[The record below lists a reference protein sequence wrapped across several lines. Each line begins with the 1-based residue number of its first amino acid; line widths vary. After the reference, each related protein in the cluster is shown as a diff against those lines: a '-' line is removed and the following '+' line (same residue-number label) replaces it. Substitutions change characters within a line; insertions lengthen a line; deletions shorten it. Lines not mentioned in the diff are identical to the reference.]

1 MAVKISKRAEADLG
15 KLGSVPVILSH
26 EDGKTSF
33 QLGAALVPVADVR
46 RLIADANTVLTAI
59 GEPTL

>member
-26 EDGKTSF
+26 EDGKTNF
-33 QLGAALVPVADVR
+33 QLGAALVSVADFR
-46 RLIADANTVLTAI
+46 RLITDANTVLEAI
-59 GEPTL
+59 GEPKL

>member
-15 KLGSVPVILSH
+15 KLGSIPVILSH

-33 QLGAALVPVADVR
+33 QLGAALVSVEDFR
-46 RLIADANTVLTAI
+46 RIVVDANSVLTAI
-59 GEPTL
+59 GEKTI